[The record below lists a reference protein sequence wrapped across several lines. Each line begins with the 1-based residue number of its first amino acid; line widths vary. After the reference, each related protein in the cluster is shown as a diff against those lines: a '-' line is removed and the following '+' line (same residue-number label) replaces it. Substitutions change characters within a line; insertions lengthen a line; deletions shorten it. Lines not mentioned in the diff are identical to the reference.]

1 MLVFNPTQ
9 HLRFYSIHS
18 RSSLPEQCPKKSSCV
33 KLFWSTGRRVQAIV
47 STAGGPRKRLTRW
60 VCTADPCFLVDM
72 VLLKKM
78 RLLLVINL
86 PSFLLG
92 DAEV

>member
-9 HLRFYSIHS
+9 HLRFYSIH

-47 STAGGPRKRLTRW
+47 STAGGPRKPLTRW
-60 VCTADPCFLVDM
+60 VCTADPCFLVDI
-72 VLLKKM
+72 VLSLKI
-78 RLLLVINL
+78 RLLLVL
-86 PSFLLG
+86 SQPSFASFSTG
-92 DAEV
+92 